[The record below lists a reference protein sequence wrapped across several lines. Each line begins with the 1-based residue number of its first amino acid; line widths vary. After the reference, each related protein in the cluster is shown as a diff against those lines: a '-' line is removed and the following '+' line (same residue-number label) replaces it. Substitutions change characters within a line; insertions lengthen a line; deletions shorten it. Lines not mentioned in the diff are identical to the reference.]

1 MTGLVAAAGV
11 VTVAVEALVVGAVTE
26 GAEDSGYPLG
36 V

>member
-1 MTGLVAAAGV
+1 VTGLVAAAGV
-11 VTVAVEALVVGAVTE
+11 LTALVVGAVTE